1 MISLFID
8 TSLLNVSI
16 SVVKDGHTL
25 SLISKSV
32 PNMHSIYTTSFLK
45 QALDDAKISPKEIDE
60 IYVVDGPGSFTGLR
74 IGVTIA
80 KTYGYIIKKDITPV
94 STLKA
99 YAISSK
105 DNYPVMSIIPAN
117 KTHYYIGIYNENFD
131 SIVPEQ
137 FASYDRVLELITKYN
152 PILVG
157 VDNYFLSDFKVNK
170 VELDIPKIINYYK
183 NKEKVNYYKLVPNY
197 LKLPQALEDKKV
209 KE

>member
-157 VDNYFLSDFKVNK
+157 VDNYFLSNFKVNK

>member
-80 KTYGYIIKKDITPV
+80 KTYGYSIKKDITPV

>member
-105 DNYPVMSIIPAN
+105 DNYPIMSIIPAN

>member
-105 DNYPVMSIIPAN
+105 DNYPIMSIIPAN

-157 VDNYFLSDFKVNK
+157 VDNYFLSNFKVNK

>member
-25 SLISKSV
+25 SLISKSI

-45 QALDDAKISPKEIDE
+45 QVLDDAKISPKEIDE

>member
-1 MISLFID
+1 
-8 TSLLNVSI
+8 
-16 SVVKDGHTL
+16 
-25 SLISKSV
+25 
-32 PNMHSIYTTSFLK
+32 
-45 QALDDAKISPKEIDE
+45 
-60 IYVVDGPGSFTGLR
+60 
-74 IGVTIA
+74 
-80 KTYGYIIKKDITPV
+80 
-94 STLKA
+94 
-99 YAISSK
+99 
-105 DNYPVMSIIPAN
+105 MSIIPAN

>member
-45 QALDDAKISPKEIDE
+45 QALDDAKVSPKEIDE

-74 IGVTIA
+74 IGTTIA
-80 KTYGYIIKKDITPV
+80 KTYGYIIKRDITPV

-117 KTHYYIGIYNENFD
+117 KTHYYVGIYNEKFD
-131 SIVPEQ
+131 SIVPEH

-157 VDNYFLSDFKVNK
+157 ADNYCLSDFKVNK

-183 NKEKVNYYKLVPNY
+183 DLEKVNYYKLVPNY
-197 LKLPQALEDKKV
+197 LKLPQALEDKKD

>member
-1 MISLFID
+1 MISLVID

-45 QALDDAKISPKEIDE
+45 QALDDAKVSPKEIDE

-74 IGVTIA
+74 IGATIA

-117 KTHYYIGIYNENFD
+117 KTHYYVGIYNESFD
-131 SIVPEQ
+131 SIVPEH

-152 PILVG
+152 PTLVG
-157 VDNYFLSDFKVNK
+157 ADNYCLSDFKVNK

>member
-99 YAISSK
+99 YAISRK
-105 DNYPVMSIIPAN
+105 DNYPIMSIIPAN

>member
-99 YAISSK
+99 YAISRK

>member
-99 YAISSK
+99 YAISRK

-157 VDNYFLSDFKVNK
+157 VGNYFLSDFKVNK

>member
-99 YAISSK
+99 YAISRK

-157 VDNYFLSDFKVNK
+157 VDNYFLSNFKVNK

>member
-137 FASYDRVLELITKYN
+137 FDSYDRVLELITKYN

>member
-105 DNYPVMSIIPAN
+105 DNYPIMSIIPAN
-117 KTHYYIGIYNENFD
+117 KTHYYIGVYNENFD

>member
-105 DNYPVMSIIPAN
+105 NNYPVMSIIPAN

>member
-131 SIVPEQ
+131 SIVPEH

-157 VDNYFLSDFKVNK
+157 VDTYFLSDFKVNK

>member
-157 VDNYFLSDFKVNK
+157 IDNYFLSDFKVNK

>member
-152 PILVG
+152 PTLVG

>member
-170 VELDIPKIINYYK
+170 VELDITKIINYYK

>member
-157 VDNYFLSDFKVNK
+157 VDNYFLSDFEVNK

>member
-105 DNYPVMSIIPAN
+105 DNYPFMSIISAN

>member
-45 QALDDAKISPKEIDE
+45 QALDDVKISPKEIDE

-99 YAISSK
+99 YAISRK

>member
-25 SLISKSV
+25 SLISKSI

>member
-45 QALDDAKISPKEIDE
+45 HALDDAKISPKEIDE

-105 DNYPVMSIIPAN
+105 DNYPIMSIIPAN